1 MQTLLV
7 ATILAADRPG
17 IVESI
22 ASVVT
27 EHGGNWLESRMCR
40 LGGQF
45 AGILRVS
52 LPAEREV
59 ALVAALQKLNAV
71 GINATISPDQPAA
84 ASGTPRLSVLEIVGN
99 DRPGIV
105 RQVSRALSGRGINV
119 EEFTTECVSAP
130 MSGEALFKARAVLQ
144 LPASC
149 DLPAL
154 KVELEKIAGEL
165 MVDVN
170 LESV

>member
-1 MQTLLV
+1 
-7 ATILAADRPG
+7 
-17 IVESI
+17 
-22 ASVVT
+22 
-27 EHGGNWLESRMCR
+27 
-40 LGGQF
+40 
-45 AGILRVS
+45 
-52 LPAEREV
+52 
-59 ALVAALQKLNAV
+59 
-71 GINATISPDQPAA
+71 
-84 ASGTPRLSVLEIVGN
+84 
-99 DRPGIV
+99 
-105 RQVSRALSGRGINV
+105 
-119 EEFTTECVSAP
+119 